1 MPIHTLEDTKVFF
14 LDQSSNCEAAWGK
27 KPISI
32 ARVQPIFLRVNTG
45 KIATCEG
52 KKEWCVD
59 SLSSCNTHHQ
69 PQPTL
74 TPSLVLP
81 VRPAFRFPSCGGSSE
96 GGGVCGVVGG
106 LRRAAPVWWWVCS
119 SSENGKNNQKARL
132 NSAWLRVGHH
142 W

>member
-45 KIATCEG
+45 KIATYYEG
-52 KKEWCVD
+52 KKSGAWTVSAAATPPPPPPPPTNRWCGRWW
-59 SLSSCNTHHQ
+59 
-69 PQPTL
+69 
-74 TPSLVLP
+74 LVVL
-81 VRPAFRFPSCGGSSE
+81 
-96 GGGVCGVVGG
+96 
-106 LRRAAPVWWWVCS
+106 CS